1 MKSRIDLKHGRSNR
15 KRMKINRDRQAC
27 SFFLMDRMH
36 TEGITKIL
44 INYWKSMYYEGL
56 YCENKDK

>member
-1 MKSRIDLKHGRSNR
+1 
-15 KRMKINRDRQAC
+15 MKINRDRQAC